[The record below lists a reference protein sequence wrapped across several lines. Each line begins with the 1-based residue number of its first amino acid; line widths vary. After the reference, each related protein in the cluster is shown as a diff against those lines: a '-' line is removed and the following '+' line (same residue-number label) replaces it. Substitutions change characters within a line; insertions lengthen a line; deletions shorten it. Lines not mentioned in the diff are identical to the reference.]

1 MACPSIS
8 VLLMFVGGVYLFH
21 TLPVSRVGG
30 YLTNIWTYVDADH
43 AGNLE
48 TRRFYTGILIYLKNS
63 LIIWLL
69 KWKNTVEY
77 LRFGSE
83 LLALRIVTELL
94 VSLRYKLR
102 IFVIPFDV
110 PADVFFDNQSV
121 TNNVTLS
128 HSVLHKRQNTICYH
142 RVHKE
147 QSAEVIRVGWIQG
160 EYNQYYLGTKTTL
173 ITKRR

>member
-1 MACPSIS
+1 MTEIS
-8 VLLMFVGGVYLFH
+8 VTIRAL
-21 TLPVSRVGG
+21 
-30 YLTNIWTYVDADH
+30 
-43 AGNLE
+43 
-48 TRRFYTGILIYLKNS
+48 RRFYTGILIYLKNS

-173 ITKRR
+173 ITKRRYKLVNQIMWNDGFMILNWNVGFLE